1 MAGGGGAAPGE
12 VNAEPNVVPMIDIM
26 LVMLIIFI
34 VSQPL
39 SRMALDIQ
47 VPPKETAS
55 KSNAASNQIVLEL
68 TADGGYA
75 INTQPVP
82 VDQLDTQIHAI
93 FDTRPAKLLFVKS
106 APARKYQEVIDAMDV
121 ARGAGVQVIGF
132 TPADRP
138 GAAPTAPAGQ

>member
-1 MAGGGGAAPGE
+1 MAMSTGDSGGI
-12 VNAEPNVVPMIDIM
+12 VSEPNVIPMIDIM
-26 LVMLIIFI
+26 LVMLIIFM

-47 VPPKETAS
+47 VPPQEQQT
-55 KSNAASNQIVLEL
+55 KSDAKSNQIVLEL

-82 VDQLDTQIHAI
+82 VDQLDTQMHAI
-93 FDTRPAKLLFVKS
+93 FDARPAKLLFVKS
-106 APARKYQEVIDAMDV
+106 APTRIYQDVIDAMDI

-132 TPADRP
+132 TPAD
-138 GAAPTAPAGQ
+138 AEAPKK

>member
-39 SRMALDIQ
+39 SRMALDVQ
-47 VPPKETAS
+47 VPPKEQAT
-55 KSNAASNQIVLEL
+55 KSNAQSNQIVLEL

-93 FDTRPAKLLFVKS
+93 FDSRPAKLMFVKS
-106 APARKYQEVIDAMDV
+106 APARTYQEVVDAMDI

-132 TPADRP
+132 TPAEK
-138 GAAPTAPAGQ
+138 ATAVAPAGQ

>member
-1 MAGGGGAAPGE
+1 MAGGSSAAPGDIS
-12 VNAEPNVVPMIDIM
+12 AEPNVIPMIDIM
-26 LVMLIIFI
+26 LVMLIIFM

-47 VPPKETAS
+47 VPPQETAAARPA
-55 KSNAASNQIVLEL
+55 AASNQIVLEL

-82 VDQLDTQIHAI
+82 QDQLDTQIHAI
-93 FDTRPAKLLFVKS
+93 FDNRPAKLLFVKS

-132 TPADRP
+132 TPAEANRP
-138 GAAPTAPAGQ
+138 Q

>member
-1 MAGGGGAAPGE
+1 MAGGTFAAPGE
-12 VNAEPNVVPMIDIM
+12 VSAEPNVIPMIDIM
-26 LVMLIIFI
+26 LVMLIIFM

-47 VPPKETAS
+47 VPPQETAAARPA
-55 KSNAASNQIVLEL
+55 AASNQIVLEL

-82 VDQLDTQIHAI
+82 KDQLDTQIHAI
-93 FDTRPAKLLFVKS
+93 FDNRPAKLLFVKS
-106 APARKYQEVIDAMDV
+106 APLRKYQEVIDAMDV

-132 TPADRP
+132 TPAEANR
-138 GAAPTAPAGQ
+138 

>member
-39 SRMALDIQ
+39 SRMAIDVQ
-47 VPPKETAS
+47 VPPKEQAT
-55 KSNAASNQIVLEL
+55 KSNAQSNQIVLEL

-82 VDQLDTQIHAI
+82 LDQLDTQIHAI
-93 FDTRPAKLLFVKS
+93 FDSRPAKLMFVKS
-106 APARKYQEVIDAMDV
+106 APARTYQEVIDAMDV

-132 TPADRP
+132 TPAANP
-138 GAAPTAPAGQ
+138 SAPAAGQ

>member
-1 MAGGGGAAPGE
+1 MAGGGSAGPGE
-12 VNAEPNVVPMIDIM
+12 INSEPNVIPMIDIM
-26 LVMLIIFI
+26 LVMLIIFM

-47 VPPKETAS
+47 VPPQETAAA
-55 KSNAASNQIVLEL
+55 KPNAASNQIVLEL

-82 VDQLDTQIHAI
+82 RDQLDTQIHAI
-93 FDTRPAKLLFVKS
+93 FDTRPAKLLFIKS
-106 APARKYQEVIDAMDV
+106 APDRVYQEVIEAMDV

-132 TPADRP
+132 TPAEAG
-138 GAAPTAPAGQ
+138 GAAAPAAQ